1 MLAEILRLWPWLLAC
16 FAIGAGAG
24 AVTRRAP
31 ENGVVARW
39 LVWTALA
46 VGVAALVVRLGA
58 LADATTFIKGALAAY
73 AVFIIG
79 AALGAMARHGSISAH
94 EGWAVGL
101 IAAALVWVG
110 AMVIDR
116 SGHDEELRRRYAQP
130 IEGLSADMPRPQ
142 SSPASEAATVARPA
156 LPLDAK
162 PPAASTAPASAGMTL
177 ADCQAALQ
185 AASAASE
192 LVFRKG
198 EARITPSAALAL
210 DKAAAIIRRCPEHA
224 TIAVQGHV
232 RGSAGN
238 AHNDALA
245 QRRAQAAISYLE
257 RRVLSERRLVAA
269 SGESEQ
275 SENRAITFEVR

>member
-1 MLAEILRLWPWLLAC
+1 MLAEIPRLWPWLLAC

-39 LVWTALA
+39 LIWTALA
-46 VGVAALVVRLGA
+46 FGVAALVVRLGA
-58 LADATTFIKGALAAY
+58 VADATAFIKGALAAY

-79 AALGAMARHGSISAH
+79 AALGALARHGSMAAH

-130 IEGLSADMPRPQ
+130 IDRLNADAPRP
-142 SSPASEAATVARPA
+142 SPTGEAATVAPA
-156 LPLDAK
+156 ASPRDAK
-162 PPAASTAPASAGMTL
+162 PQNASLAPASAGMTR
-177 ADCQAALQ
+177 ADCQAALEE
-185 AASAASE
+185 ASTSSE
-192 LVFRKG
+192 LVFRRG

-224 TIAVQGHV
+224 TIEVLGHV
-232 RGSAGN
+232 RGSAAN
-238 AHNDALA
+238 ANNDALA

-257 RRVLSERRLVAA
+257 RRGLGGRRFAEPR
-269 SGESEQ
+269 GESRQ
-275 SENRAITFEVR
+275 SEARAITFEVR

>member
-1 MLAEILRLWPWLLAC
+1 MLAEIPRLWPWLLAC
-16 FAIGAGAG
+16 FAIGASAG

-46 VGVAALVVRLGA
+46 FGVAALVVHLGA
-58 LADATTFIKGALAAY
+58 AADAASFIKGALAAY

-79 AALGAMARHGSISAH
+79 AAIGALARRGSISAH

-110 AMVIDR
+110 AVVIDR
-116 SGHDEELRRRYAQP
+116 SGLDEGLRRRYAQP
-130 IEGLSADMPRPQ
+130 IEGRGADMSRAP
-142 SSPASEAATVARPA
+142 SPIGEAASVAAAA

-162 PPAASTAPASAGMTL
+162 PPAAPASGMTL
-177 ADCQAALQ
+177 SGCQAALEEP
-185 AASAASE
+185 STSSE
-192 LVFRKG
+192 LVFRRG
-198 EARITPSAALAL
+198 DARITPSAAIAL
-210 DKAAAIIRRCPEHA
+210 DKAAAIIRRCPEDA
-224 TIAVQGHV
+224 TIHVMGHV

-238 AHNDALA
+238 ADNDALA

-257 RRVLSERRLVAA
+257 RRGLGGRRLVERR
-269 SGESEQ
+269 GESPQ
-275 SENRAITFEVR
+275 SEARAITFEVR

>member
-1 MLAEILRLWPWLLAC
+1 MLAEIPRLWPWLLAC

-39 LVWTALA
+39 LIWTALA
-46 VGVAALVVRLGA
+46 FGVAALVVRLGA
-58 LADATTFIKGALAAY
+58 VADATSFIKGALAAY
-73 AVFIIG
+73 AVFIVG
-79 AALGAMARHGSISAH
+79 AALGALARHRSMAAH

-116 SGHDEELRRRYAQP
+116 SGHDEGLRRRYAQP
-130 IEGLSADMPRPQ
+130 IERLGTEAPRPPP
-142 SSPASEAATVARPA
+142 SPTGNAPAAMPTA

-162 PPAASTAPASAGMTL
+162 SPAPPDSGGMTR
-177 ADCQAALQ
+177 ADCQAALEEASG
-185 AASAASE
+185 AAE
-192 LVFRKG
+192 LVFRRG

-210 DKAAAIIRRCPEHA
+210 DKAAAIIRRCPENA
-224 TIAVQGHV
+224 MIGVLGHV
-232 RGSAGN
+232 RGSAAN
-238 AHNDALA
+238 ANNDALA

-257 RRVLSERRLVAA
+257 RRGLSGRRLAEPR
-269 SGESEQ
+269 GEARQ
-275 SENRAITFEVR
+275 SEARAITFEVR

>member
-1 MLAEILRLWPWLLAC
+1 MFAELLHIWPWLLAC

-46 VGVAALVVRLGA
+46 FGVAALVVRLGA
-58 LADATTFIKGALAAY
+58 VADATAFVEGALAAY

-79 AALGAMARHGSISAH
+79 AALGALARDGSVSTH

-116 SGHDEELRRRYAQP
+116 SSFDEGLRRRYAEP
-130 IEGLSADMPRPQ
+130 IESRGADAPRAP
-142 SSPASEAATVARPA
+142 SPARDAAAIAPAA

-162 PPAASTAPASAGMTL
+162 PRAAPTAPTSAGVTL
-177 ADCQAALQ
+177 AGCQAALEEPS
-185 AASAASE
+185 ASSE
-192 LVFRKG
+192 LVFRRG
-198 EARITPSAALAL
+198 EARITPSAAIAL
-210 DKAAAIIRRCPEHA
+210 NKAAAIIRRCPEEA
-224 TIAVQGHV
+224 TIEIMGHV
-232 RGSAGN
+232 RGSAAN
-238 AHNDALA
+238 ANNDALA

-257 RRVLSERRLVAA
+257 RQGLGRRRLVEGR
-269 SGESEQ
+269 GESRQ
-275 SENRAITFEVR
+275 SEARAITFEVR

>member
-1 MLAEILRLWPWLLAC
+1 VLAEISRLWPWLLAC

-39 LVWTALA
+39 LIWTALA
-46 VGVAALVVRLGA
+46 FGVAALVVRLGA
-58 LADATTFIKGALAAY
+58 VADATAFIRGALAAY

-79 AALGAMARHGSISAH
+79 AALGALARHRSMAAH

-116 SGHDEELRRRYAQP
+116 SGRDEGLRRHYAQP
-130 IEGLSADMPRPQ
+130 LVRLSPGAQHPPP
-142 SSPASEAATVARPA
+142 SSTGEAPTVA
-156 LPLDAK
+156 
-162 PPAASTAPASAGMTL
+162 PAASPHDVKAPAASASGDMTH
-177 ADCQAALQ
+177 ADCQAALEE
-185 AASAASE
+185 ASAASE
-192 LVFRKG
+192 LVFRRG

-210 DKAAAIIRRCPEHA
+210 DKAAAIIRRCPESA
-224 TIAVQGHV
+224 TIGVLGHV
-232 RGSAGN
+232 RGSAAN
-238 AHNDALA
+238 ANNDALA

-257 RRVLSERRLVAA
+257 RRGLGGRRLAEA
-269 SGESEQ
+269 RGEARQ
-275 SENRAITFEVR
+275 SEARAITFEVR

>member
-1 MLAEILRLWPWLLAC
+1 VLAEILRLWPWLLAC

-46 VGVAALVVRLGA
+46 FGVAALVVRLGA
-58 LADATTFIKGALAAY
+58 LADATNFIKGALAAY

-79 AALGAMARHGSISAH
+79 AALGALARHGSMSAH

-110 AMVIDR
+110 ATVIDR
-116 SGHDEELRRRYAQP
+116 SGHDEGLRRRYAQP
-130 IEGLSADMPRPQ
+130 IDQLSPETPH
-142 SSPASEAATVARPA
+142 PPA
-156 LPLDAK
+156 LPTGTAERVSPAASPRDAK
-162 PPAASTAPASAGMTL
+162 PQNASLAPSSGGMTH
-177 ADCQAALQ
+177 ADCQAALET
-185 AASAASE
+185 ASAAGE
-192 LVFRKG
+192 LDFRKG

-224 TIAVQGHV
+224 TIAIQGHV
-232 RGSAGN
+232 RGAAAN

-257 RRVLSERRLVAA
+257 RRGLSERRLVAT
-269 SGESEQ
+269 SGQSEQ